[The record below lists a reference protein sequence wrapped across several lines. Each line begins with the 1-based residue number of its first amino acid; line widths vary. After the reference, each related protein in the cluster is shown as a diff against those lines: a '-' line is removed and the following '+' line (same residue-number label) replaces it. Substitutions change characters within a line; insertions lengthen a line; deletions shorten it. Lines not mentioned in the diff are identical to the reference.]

1 MEVFLFV
8 RWPWLIVSDIFR
20 LTHKLVALSIVTVN
34 LAGTVVLGVRII
46 IIALN
51 IALFHAIDAMTFDFV
66 VNIVVGVHLI
76 GSEVTGSHI
85 HTIELVCTI
94 CATVTPVLLLKFIDG
109 VAD

>member
-1 MEVFLFV
+1 MKVFLFV
-8 RWPWLIVSDIFR
+8 RCGLIVSDIFR
-20 LTHKLVALSIVTVN
+20 LTHKLVALSIVAMN
-34 LAGTVVLGVRII
+34 LTGTVVLGVRII

-94 CATVTPVLLLKFIDG
+94 CATVAPVLLLKFIDG

>member
-1 MEVFLFV
+1 M
-8 RWPWLIVSDIFR
+8 RWAGLIVSDIFR
-20 LTHKLVALSIVTVN
+20 LTHKLVAFSIVAVN
-34 LAGTVVLGVRII
+34 LTSTVVLGVRII
-46 IIALN
+46 IITLN
-51 IALFHAIDAMTFDFV
+51 ITLFHTVNAMTFDFV

-94 CATVTPVLLLKFIDG
+94 CATVTPVLLLKFIDS